1 MKRNISI
8 RQIQAE
14 DKGNYLKLF
23 NSEDFGCVGINSDLK
38 PSIYEE
44 ERILTGVIDGT
55 ILSTRILVI
64 EDNNEFVGYTSIS
77 RPSEHSFHIG
87 QFVIRKDKQR
97 KGYGKLLMNEIK
109 EYALAENCDIKLECI
124 SNATTFFEKQG
135 FTNVFSSS
143 YTYPRKKALLR
154 RKATLFPSYD
164 LIRQEKDE
172 KSAQEI
178 KSFQK
183 FLESPLFKE
192 IMKLWY
198 NIYRYRK
205 EVLKWV

>member
-1 MKRNISI
+1 MKRNINI
-8 RQIQAE
+8 RPIQAK

-44 ERILTGVIDGT
+44 ERILTEVIDGT

-64 EDNNEFVGYTSIS
+64 EDNNEFVGYASLS

-97 KGYGKLLMNEIK
+97 QGYGNLLMNEIK
-109 EYALAENCDIKLECI
+109 EYALTEDCDIKLECI
-124 SNATTFFEKQG
+124 SAATIFFRKQG
-135 FTNVFSSS
+135 FTNIFSST
-143 YTYPRKKALLR
+143 YTYPRKKISPR
-154 RKATLFPSYD
+154 RKETLFPDYSI
-164 LIRQEKDE
+164 IRQEQE
-172 KSAQEI
+172 NRNAQEI
-178 KSFQK
+178 ESFQK

-192 IMKLWY
+192 LMKL
-198 NIYRYRK
+198 
-205 EVLKWV
+205 